1 MVCQLLPVE
10 QFSEAENNEHGLT
23 WIIVILTCKVSTM
36 FAQTITAPSVIG
48 DNKVFHWTRGR
59 DIYYRLTTAAFIFF
73 LLCINTGRLTLIY
86 MLTNLNTI
94 YHDTIKCSQ
103 VTQVLILS
111 RVKDFYL
118 CGSCL
123 D

>member
-59 DIYYRLTTAAFIFF
+59 DIYYRLTTAPFIFF
-73 LLCINTGRLTLIY
+73 LLCINTERLTLIY
-86 MLTNLNTI
+86 ADQFKHNIPLHHKM
-94 YHDTIKCSQ
+94 
-103 VTQVLILS
+103 
-111 RVKDFYL
+111 
-118 CGSCL
+118 
-123 D
+123 